1 MEAGSHSKEFLW
13 SEAVIESLFGL
24 ALFMVSAKL
33 IGHTSYDIVPFA
45 IGGGVYGFIGY
56 VLLIMLFNLFGSSLY
71 EADEIPER
79 MDILAAALALLL
91 PAAMLIGAV
100 IAILAVPF
108 ISKDK
113 WLGSPKAR

>member
-79 MDILAAALALLL
+79 MD
-91 PAAMLIGAV
+91 MLNISPGPPTARSGAHRSTDRDRRV
-100 IAILAVPF
+100 AVHR
-108 ISKDK
+108 K
-113 WLGSPKAR
+113 R